1 MVNLSSKIEWPSGK
15 KMPVQIVG
23 IGPPNGRQVH
33 SELVEEAYKE
43 YCEIFGK
50 TQTLE
55 RLQERG
61 GFDIVELAT
70 FLYMRIKR
78 LETERLKVSIGMVN
92 KHHFESTNSSS
103 QDNQEK
109 SRK

>member
-1 MVNLSSKIEWPSGK
+1 MSTKVEWPSGK

-50 TQTLE
+50 SQTLE

-70 FLYMRIKR
+70 LLYMRIKR
-78 LETERLKVSIGMVN
+78 LEGKDIKLDDEITPN
-92 KHHFESTNSSS
+92 CKHGKQRCIKCHVLQIE
-103 QDNQEK
+103 D
-109 SRK
+109 

>member
-1 MVNLSSKIEWPSGK
+1 MNKIDWPSGK
-15 KMPVQIVG
+15 KMHVQNIVLA
-23 IGPPNGRQVH
+23 PPNGRHVH

-43 YCEIFGK
+43 YCQMFGNS
-50 TQTLE
+50 QTLE

-78 LETERLKVSIGMVN
+78 LEKNIV
-92 KHHFESTNSSS
+92 
-103 QDNQEK
+103 EK
-109 SRK
+109 S

>member
-1 MVNLSSKIEWPSGK
+1 MNKIDWPSGK
-15 KMPVQIVG
+15 KMHVQNIVLV
-23 IGPPNGRQVH
+23 PPNGRHVH

-43 YCEIFGK
+43 YCQMFGK
-50 TQTLE
+50 NQTLE

-78 LETERLKVSIGMVN
+78 LE
-92 KHHFESTNSSS
+92 
-103 QDNQEK
+103 QDVAK
-109 SRK
+109 K

>member
-1 MVNLSSKIEWPSGK
+1 MNKIDWPSGK
-15 KMPVQIVG
+15 KMCVQNIVLA
-23 IGPPNGRQVH
+23 PPNGRHVH

-43 YCEIFGK
+43 YCHMFGNS
-50 TQTLE
+50 QTLE

-78 LETERLKVSIGMVN
+78 LEKNIV
-92 KHHFESTNSSS
+92 
-103 QDNQEK
+103 EK
-109 SRK
+109 S